1 MKTPRNWVLAPLLGA
16 LAVCLAAPAS
26 AAGPLL
32 SEYTIFGE
40 NGVVIGFDSDI
51 VGLVGGR
58 NNDPAAGNTAVR
70 LNGKATVDGDVRS
83 GGNVNLQNQASISGT
98 VFRPAG
104 TTLVL
109 NSGSSVGTD
118 AFPVDPM
125 LPTLPPGKVFACP
138 TGGANISG
146 GNNEPPLVLGP
157 GSYGAVNFGAGFD
170 LVLSGAGDYFFDS
183 INGGNG
189 STITVTQPGTKVYVC
204 GSATWGSVNVTTNQQ
219 SPCDF
224 YLETKASGDNAFQ
237 AGGNSNW
244 VGDVFAP
251 NGEIHIGSGGSV
263 GSFIGRLFSNVVDIE
278 HSIAGGSIDC
288 GGPPPDDEEEFRS
301 NKDATI
307 FHTRKNQ
314 NNGATLTLRVEN
326 LTRSLVGFDV
336 TQVDFSR
343 VVSARLVLTVSD
355 NGFDVPPY
363 SPSSGWPLGGGQ
375 TFVARLDDGFED
387 WAEGNGNN
395 YPTPKNPKGT
405 GSGVT
410 WNCSTDTNI
419 ANEKPDCTGIDR
431 WKTGG
436 KKYQGPL
443 RGPALH
449 TDGMLDGTK
458 VSFDVTP
465 DVLAGLGPQDV
476 RFMTWFIQVK
486 GLGSVAYYSREGAL
500 AAGNLSL
507 APALIIELTPP

>member
-1 MKTPRNWVLAPLLGA
+1 MKTPKSRVLAPLLGA
-16 LAVCLAAPAS
+16 CVLFVTSAAS
-26 AAGPLL
+26 AAGPAL

-58 NNDPAAGNTAVR
+58 NEDPVTGNAVR

-83 GGNVNLQNQASISGT
+83 GGDVNLQNQASVSGK
-98 VFRPAG
+98 VIHPAG
-104 TTLVL
+104 TTLTL
-109 NSGSSVGTD
+109 NSGSSVGANIVD
-118 AFPVDPM
+118 DPM
-125 LPTLPPGKVFACP
+125 LPTLPPNNPFACP
-138 TGGANISG
+138 TGGANDSG
-146 GNNEPPLVLGP
+146 GNNEARVLTP
-157 GSYGAVNFGAGFD
+157 GSYGALNFGGAFS
-170 LVLSGAGDYFFDS
+170 LTLNGAGDYFFDS
-183 INGGNG
+183 INAGNG
-189 STITVTQPGTKVYVC
+189 STITVTQPMTRVFVC
-204 GSATWGSVNVTTNQQ
+204 GPVRFGSVNVTLLTQSN

-224 YLETKASGDNAFQ
+224 YLETKASGDNAVQF
-237 AGGNSNW
+237 GGNSNW

-263 GSFIGRLFSNVVDIE
+263 GSFIGRFFSNQVDVE
-278 HSIAGGSIDC
+278 HSIQGGSVQC
-288 GGPPPDDEEEFRS
+288 GTTPNDEEEFRA

-307 FHTRKNQ
+307 FHNRKNQ

-326 LTRSLVGFDV
+326 LTRSLLGFDV
-336 TQVDFSR
+336 SNVDFAS
-343 VVSARLVLTVSD
+343 VVSARLILTVSD

-363 SPSSGWPLGGGQ
+363 SPSANWPPGGGE
-375 TFVARLDDGFED
+375 TYVARLDDGFES

-419 ANEKPDCTGIDR
+419 ANEKPDCTGISR

-458 VSFDVTP
+458 VSFDVTA
-465 DVLAGLGPQDV
+465 DVQAGLGPQDTK
-476 RFMTWFIQVK
+476 FMSFFILVK
-486 GLGSVAYYSREGAL
+486 GAGSVAYYSREGAAQL
-500 AAGNLSL
+500 AMPSY
-507 APALIIELTPP
+507 APILLIEVQ

>member
-1 MKTPRNWVLAPLLGA
+1 MKTPRHWVLAPLLGA
-16 LAVCLAAPAS
+16 LTVCLAIPAA

-32 SEYTIFGE
+32 GEYTIYGE

-51 VGLVGGR
+51 VGLVGAR

-125 LPTLPPGKVFACP
+125 LPTLPGSTAFACP
-138 TGGANISG
+138 TGGAPLSG
-146 GNNEPPLVLGP
+146 GNNQALPLGP
-157 GSYGAVNFGAGFD
+157 GSYGALNFGGGFD
-170 LVLSGAGDYFFDS
+170 LTLTAAGDYFFDS
-183 INGGNG
+183 INAGNG
-189 STITVTQPGTKVYVC
+189 STLTVTQPGTRVFVC
-204 GSATWGSVNVTTNQQ
+204 GSARWGSVNVTTAGNT
-219 SPCDF
+219 PCDF
-224 YLETKASGDNAFQ
+224 YLETNASGDNAFL

-278 HSIAGGSIDC
+278 HAIAGGSVNCD
-288 GGPPPDDEEEFRS
+288 GPPPGDEQVFRS

-314 NNGATLTLRVEN
+314 NNGAALTLRVERQ
-326 LTRSLVGFDV
+326 TRSVLGFDV
-336 TQVDFSR
+336 SQVDFAA
-343 VVSARLVLTVSD
+343 VTSAKLTVTVSD

-363 SPSSGWPLGGGQ
+363 SPSSGWPLGGGE
-375 TFVARLDDGFED
+375 TYVARMDDGFET

-395 YPTPKNPKGT
+395 YPTPKNPRGT
-405 GSGVT
+405 GAGVT
-410 WNCSTDTNI
+410 WNCSTDNNI
-419 ANEKPDCTGIDR
+419 ANEKPDCVGIFR

-436 KKYQGPL
+436 KKHQGPL

-458 VSFDVTP
+458 VVFDVTA
-465 DVLAGLGPQDV
+465 DVLAGLGPQDAQ
-476 RFMTWFIQVK
+476 FMSWFIQVK

-500 AAGNLSL
+500 AAGDLSL
-507 APALIIELTPP
+507 APTLLIEE